1 MFLNNLEKTQKQLF
15 IDLAIKAVEAND
27 IIEIEEKNMLKCF
40 ALEMDVQPR
49 YKTEKGIDEI
59 LDDIVCISKIRDLK
73 IIAFEILG
81 ILFSDGEFDDCENSF
96 TKYMIHKFG
105 LSDEWIEEMITLLND
120 YTSVYKKIC
129 EQIMK

>member
-59 LDDIVCISKIRDLK
+59 L
-73 IIAFEILG
+73 G